1 MWRSEQS
8 VSAPGQFVASSRL
21 SGVFVDTSRGNVLFE
36 SVQLGF
42 EVSDLLLEVFEFL
55 RASVSVVC
63 GGDQLDR
70 YLVMLDEGVHSTEGG
85 FEGREPI
92 GGLFRDIEEDLRAI
106 GDSPPLYCEVQTVKE
121 FTRRN
126 ALDQLTSIR
135 IGAAPG
141 GPGVRQRSF
150 LEHDVVWNGSQWAD
164 VVRSAR
170 ATIPRCGYRVAI
182 CM

>member
-1 MWRSEQS
+1 M
-8 VSAPGQFVASSRL
+8 SAPGQFVASLRL

-63 GGDQLDR
+63 GGHQLDR
-70 YLVMLDEGVHSTEGG
+70 YLVMLDKGVHSTEGG

-92 GGLFRDIEEDLRAI
+92 RGLFRNIEEDLRAI

-121 FTRRN
+121 FTRRK
-126 ALDQLTSIR
+126 ALDQLTSVR
-135 IGAAPG
+135 IGVAPG
-141 GPGVRQRSF
+141 GPGVRQTVTPF
-150 LEHDVVWNGSQWAD
+150 LEHDCCMEWFMVGRYRPQCEGYDTSM
-164 VVRSAR
+164 R
-170 ATIPRCGYRVAI
+170 IPHGG
-182 CM
+182 M

>member
-1 MWRSEQS
+1 M
-8 VSAPGQFVASSRL
+8 SAPGQFVASLRL

-42 EVSDLLLEVFEFL
+42 EVSDFLLEVFEFL

-63 GGDQLDR
+63 GGHQLDR

-92 GGLFRDIEEDLRAI
+92 GGLFCNIKEDLRAI
-106 GDSPPLYCEVQTVKE
+106 CDSPSLHCEVQTVKQ
-121 FTRRN
+121 FTRRK
-126 ALDQLTSIR
+126 ALDQLTSTR
-135 IGAAPG
+135 IGVAPG
-141 GPGVRQRSF
+141 GPGVRQTSF
-150 LEHDVVWNGSQWAD
+150 LEHDAVWNGSWWAD
-164 VVRSAR
+164 IVRSAR
-170 ATIPRCGYRVAI
+170 AMIPRCGYRVAI